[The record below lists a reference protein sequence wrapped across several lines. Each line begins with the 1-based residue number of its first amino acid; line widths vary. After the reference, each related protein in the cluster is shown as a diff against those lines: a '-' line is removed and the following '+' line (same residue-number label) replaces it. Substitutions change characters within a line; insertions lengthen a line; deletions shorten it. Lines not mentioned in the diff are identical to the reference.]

1 MRLHEARR
9 LLDSL
14 AVGVPREEGT
24 IRLEL
29 KKPIAKVVIDNPA
42 KRNAITLHM
51 MLDLL
56 EAVEQLWKWDGAAVI
71 LCSADPNFFCAG
83 GHLKQVK
90 TALAEPDKGRCMA
103 MAMATVL
110 DLFLGLPMVTVAA
123 LNGLAIGGGAELIT
137 ACDHRVA
144 SKDGR
149 IHFIHGRLGL
159 APGWGG
165 TGRLVAHVGR
175 RQALRLIST
184 AIPVDALEG
193 ERIGLVDMVVEG
205 SAIAGAERFLE
216 PVCALPPAAVRA
228 GKLQVAA
235 GYHLRTERGL
245 FPETD
250 AFTSVWAGDDHRSA
264 LTMVLQR
271 MS

>member
-1 MRLHEARR
+1 MRLREARR
-9 LLDSL
+9 LLDGL
-14 AVGVPREEGT
+14 AAGVPREAGT

-29 KKPIAKVVIDNPA
+29 QKPIAKVIIDNTTV
-42 KRNAITLHM
+42 RNAITLHM

-56 EAVEQLWKWDGAAVI
+56 NAVEQLWKWDGAAVI

-110 DLFLGLPMVTVAA
+110 DQFMGLPMVTVAA
-123 LNGLAIGGGAELIT
+123 VNGLAIGGGAELVT

-144 SKDGR
+144 STAGQ
-149 IHFIHGRLGL
+149 IHFVHGRLGL

-175 RQALRLIST
+175 RRALRILTT
-184 AIPVDALEG
+184 ALPINAVEG
-193 ERIGLVDMVVEG
+193 ERIGLVDQIVEG

-216 PVCALPPAAVRA
+216 PVCALPPSAVRA
-228 GKLQVAA
+228 AKLQVAA
-235 GYHLRTERGL
+235 GYHLRTSRGL

-250 AFTSVWAGDDHRSA
+250 AFTAVWAGDDHRNA